1 MSSNDIIIMLVIIY
15 NTIFYLYIIIY
26 LFFKTIMPIAQYH
39 TKQEYSIEY
48 FVNDKQPVVLIGVPE
63 AFLA

>member
-1 MSSNDIIIMLVIIY
+1 MSLFIY
-15 NTIFYLYIIIY
+15 
-26 LFFKTIMPIAQYH
+26 FFKTIMPVAQHH

-48 FVNDKQPVVLIGVPE
+48 LVNDKQPVVLIGVPE

>member
-1 MSSNDIIIMLVIIY
+1 MIQHS
-15 NTIFYLYIIIY
+15 YLYVIIY
-26 LFFKTIMPIAQYH
+26 LFFKTIMPIAQHH

-48 FVNDKQPVVLIGVPE
+48 LVYDKQPVVLIGVPE

>member
-1 MSSNDIIIMLVIIY
+1 MLVIIY
-15 NTIFYLYIIIY
+15 NTIFLSLCHY
-26 LFFKTIMPIAQYH
+26 LFIFLKTIMPIAQHH

-48 FVNDKQPVVLIGVPE
+48 LVNDKQPVVLIGVPE